1 MFDISYIGKQTV
13 LGKSGMRF
21 KENEIISE
29 LESQEN
35 LSPLMVDRVEQLPSI
50 IGNLDVDAVI
60 TFSIQDGPSFKAA
73 VDLLR
78 ISTPKSISQK
88 INVLANYASK
98 LKKQKLVPMIIAPYI
113 SKKESKLLIDQG
125 ISWIDLSGNMLIK
138 VPQSIYIERTGKTNK
153 FPDTSPI
160 KKIYEGI
167 SSLVCRALLLNPNG
181 FTSLFE
187 IVDFINNRNT
197 TITIGTVSKV
207 LKSLEE
213 ELIVSKSESKISL
226 KNPEVLLD
234 NLTEGYLD
242 YSKRK
247 KDRKFRYDVESTK
260 ELEAFF
266 EDFQVDYAYCGFY
279 AAKRKNWGM
288 TDQITIFIKSIQEV
302 KKALKRNTTVVIPDE
317 EFGQVT
323 LIETKNPCVWFNVQE
338 ETFNNIIDDLEL
350 YLEMVNDKP
359 RGPKIAKQ
367 LKERILGKFNGK

>member
-1 MFDISYIGKQTV
+1 MFDISYIGKQSV
-13 LGKSGMRF
+13 LGKSGMRL

-35 LSPLMVDRVEQLPSI
+35 LSPLMVDRVEQSPSM
-50 IGNLDVDAVI
+50 IGNLDVDVVI

-73 VDLLR
+73 VDLLP

-138 VPQSIYIERTGKTNK
+138 VPQSIYIERTGKSNK

-160 KKIYEGI
+160 KKIYEGT

-213 ELIVSKSESKISL
+213 ELIVSKSESKIRL

-247 KDRKFRYDVESTK
+247 KDRKFRYDVENTDG
-260 ELEAFF
+260 LETLF
-266 EDFQVDYAYCGFY
+266 EDFQIDYAYCGFY
-279 AAKRKNWGM
+279 AAKRRNLGM

-302 KKALKRNTTVVIPDE
+302 RKVFKRNTNIATPDE
-317 EFGQVT
+317 EYGQVI
-323 LIETKNPCVWFNVQE
+323 LIETKNPCVWFNIQE
-338 ETFNNIIDDLEL
+338 EPFNNIVDDLEL